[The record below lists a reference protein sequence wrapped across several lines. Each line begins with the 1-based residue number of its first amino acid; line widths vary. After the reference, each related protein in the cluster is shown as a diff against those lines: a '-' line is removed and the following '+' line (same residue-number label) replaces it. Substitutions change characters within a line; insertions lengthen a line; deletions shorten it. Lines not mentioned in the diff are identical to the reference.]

1 VEVRPALHQ
10 CLEQHCLLMRAAER
24 QGVWYLPAAAVCS
37 EAQVLLAVGLKLE
50 VARPAA
56 CLLQLQMQLGAF

>member
-1 VEVRPALHQ
+1 
-10 CLEQHCLLMRAAER
+10 MRAAER